1 MNTSMSN
8 PASPSNDTRR
18 SKLYSRLFVDDRIV
32 PAATK
37 VRLYVVAGCLIL
49 LGLVSLLTL
58 WWSVLQ
64 PEILTAMDT
73 AVQTWLEGNQSE
85 TATLLMIIFTEIFG
99 PIALPIIVLAVTV
112 TWGVRSKHAW
122 RPFLLA
128 AGTLSGVIIVQIIT
142 RVVGRSRPPE
152 DLMLYGIDGTFS
164 FPSGHV
170 LGVADF
176 FIILTFLVFSRRNNA
191 GWAAVSYVV
200 AVVFVVGTAL
210 SRLYLGYHWAS
221 DVLASMALSLVIV
234 GTVIAVDTYR
244 TARVIPGAHRSV
256 PE

>member
-1 MNTSMSN
+1 MSSRSTE
-8 PASPSNDTRR
+8 SPSRDTRR
-18 SKLYSRLFVDDRIV
+18 ARLYTRLFNDERIV
-32 PAATK
+32 SAATK
-37 VRLYVVAGCLIL
+37 VKLYVVAGILIV

-64 PEILTAMDT
+64 PDALTAMDT
-73 AVQTWLEGNQSE
+73 AVQAWLEQNQSE
-85 TATLLMIIFTEIFG
+85 SLTLLMIIFTEIFG

-112 TWGVRSKHAW
+112 TWGVRSKNSW

-128 AGTLSGVIIVQIIT
+128 AGTLSGVIIVQVIT

-176 FIILTFLVFSRRNNA
+176 FLILTFLVFSRRSNP
-191 GWAAVSYVV
+191 GWAAVSYIV
-200 AVVFVVGTAL
+200 AVVFVIGTAL

-221 DVLASMALSLVIV
+221 DVLASMALAMVII

-244 TARVIPGAHRSV
+244 TARVAGAHGSV
-256 PE
+256 PL

>member
-1 MNTSMSN
+1 M
-8 PASPSNDTRR
+8 SPSQDTRR
-18 SKLYSRLFVDDRIV
+18 ARLYSRLFVDERSV
-32 PAATK
+32 SAATK
-37 VRLYVVAGCLIL
+37 LRLYVVAGILIF
-49 LGLVSLLTL
+49 LGVVSLLTL

-64 PEILTAMDT
+64 PDALTAMDT
-73 AVQTWLEGNQSE
+73 AVQAWLEQSQSE
-85 TATLLMIIFTEIFG
+85 SLTLLMIIFTEIFG

-112 TWGVRSKHAW
+112 TWGVRSKNSW

-128 AGTLSGVIIVQIIT
+128 AGTLSGVVIVQIIT

-152 DLMLYGIDGTFS
+152 DLMLYGVDGTFS

-176 FIILTFLVFSRRNNA
+176 FLILTFVVFSRRNNP
-191 GWAAVSYVV
+191 GMAALSYIV
-200 AVVFVVGTAL
+200 AIVFVVGTAL
-210 SRLYLGYHWAS
+210 SRLYLGYHWTS
-221 DVLASMALSLVIV
+221 DALASMALSMVIV

-244 TARVIPGAHRSV
+244 TARVL

>member
-8 PASPSNDTRR
+8 PASPSSDTRR
-18 SKLYSRLFVDDRIV
+18 SKLYTRLFVDDRIV

-49 LGLVSLLTL
+49 LGVVSLLTL

-64 PEILTAMDT
+64 PDVLTSMDT
-73 AVQTWLEGNQSE
+73 AIQAWLEDNQSE
-85 TATLLMIIFTEIFG
+85 TLTLFMIIFTEIFG

-112 TWGVRSKHAW
+112 TWGIRSENSW

-128 AGTLSGVIIVQIIT
+128 AGTLSGVIVVQIIT
-142 RVVGRSRPPE
+142 RVVGRDRPPL

-176 FIILTFLVFSRRNNA
+176 FLILTFLVYSRRNKPKM
-191 GWAAVSYVV
+191 AALLYFVV
-200 AVVFVVGTAL
+200 AVMVVATAL

>member
-1 MNTSMSN
+1 MSSS
-8 PASPSNDTRR
+8 PMSPSQDTRR
-18 SKLYSRLFVDDRIV
+18 ARLYSRLFVDERSV
-32 PAATK
+32 SAATK
-37 VRLYVVAGCLIL
+37 LRLYVVAGILIF
-49 LGLVSLLTL
+49 LGVVSLLTL

-64 PEILTAMDT
+64 PDALTAMDT
-73 AVQTWLEGNQSE
+73 AVQAWLEQSQSE
-85 TATLLMIIFTEIFG
+85 SLTLLMIIFTEIFG

-112 TWGVRSKHAW
+112 TWGVRSQNSW

-152 DLMLYGIDGTFS
+152 DLMLYGVDGTFS

-176 FIILTFLVFSRRNNA
+176 FLILTFLVFSRRNNP
-191 GWAAVSYVV
+191 GMAALSYIV
-200 AVVFVVGTAL
+200 ANVFVVGTAL
-210 SRLYLGYHWAS
+210 SRLYLGYHWTS
-221 DVLASMALSLVIV
+221 DVLASMALSMVIV

-244 TARVIPGAHRSV
+244 TARVL

>member
-1 MNTSMSN
+1 MSDPESSLN
-8 PASPSNDTRR
+8 NTRR
-18 SKLYSRLFVDDRIV
+18 SKLHTKLFVDERIV

-49 LGLVSLLTL
+49 GGLVGLLTL

-64 PEILTAMDT
+64 PEALTVMDT
-73 AVQTWLEGNQSE
+73 AVQTWLERNQSQ
-85 TATLLMIIFTEIFG
+85 TVTVLMIIFTELFG
-99 PIALPIIVLAVTV
+99 PIALPIVVLAVTV
-112 TWGVRSKHAW
+112 TWGICSQHAW

-176 FIILTFLVFSRRNNA
+176 FIILTFLVFSRRNNP
-191 GWAAVSYVV
+191 GRAAVSYIV
-200 AVVFVVGTAL
+200 AVVFVIGTAL
-210 SRLYLGYHWAS
+210 SRLYLGYHWVS
-221 DVLASMALSLVIV
+221 DVMASMALSLVIV

-244 TARVIPGAHRSV
+244 TARVIPGAHKSV
-256 PE
+256 P